1 MKEALALI
9 EKIIE
14 EHKIINI
21 GARDLEHVANDAAML
36 VGLDQANQ
44 DFIPGQFNQGTGLEK
59 LAESL
64 EKLENGL
71 QMHFE
76 REEKALLNAAERYAD
91 RNLVSTLH
99 YLLREHD
106 GIKKRFAHSDKEVA
120 ELIGGRLS
128 RNVWEANANDM
139 RAHINHTRK
148 LLEIHAREEEK
159 MLAELR
165 KQLKAGL
172 IKK

>member
-1 MKEALALI
+1 MEEALALI

-21 GARDLEHVANDAAML
+21 RARDLELVANDAALL
-36 VGLDQANQ
+36 VGLDQAKQ
-44 DFIPGQFNQGTGLEK
+44 DFIPGQFNQGTGLKK

-64 EKLENGL
+64 EKLESGL
-71 QMHFE
+71 RMHFE
-76 REEKALLNAAERYAD
+76 REETALLNAAERYAD
-91 RNLVSTLH
+91 RNLMSTLH

-106 GIKKRFAHSDKEVA
+106 GIKKRLTHSDKEVA
-120 ELIGGRLS
+120 ELIGGGLS

-139 RAHINHTRK
+139 RTHINHTRK
-148 LLEIHAREEEK
+148 LLEIHARDEEK
-159 MLAELR
+159 MLAALR

-172 IKK
+172 TKK